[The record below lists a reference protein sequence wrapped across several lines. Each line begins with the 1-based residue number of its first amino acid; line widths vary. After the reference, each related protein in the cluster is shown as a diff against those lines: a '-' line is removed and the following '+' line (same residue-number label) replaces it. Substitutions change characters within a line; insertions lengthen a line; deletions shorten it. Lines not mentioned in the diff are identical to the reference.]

1 MYVTAKGQPKLVH
14 NRGFSVHYTR
24 ERGKERER
32 EITRKR
38 EIKNESTTKP
48 RQDEGKQDKST
59 RDKTTRGKTNQDNAR
74 QDKVWHAR
82 MSPLR
87 VHNLGCYS
95 LI

>member
-24 ERGKERER
+24 ERGNERER

-48 RQDEGKQDKST
+48 RQDEGKQDKAT
-59 RDKTTRGKTNQDNAR
+59 RDKTNQDNAR
-74 QDKVWHAR
+74 QDKEWHAR